1 MLRSHLPNSLSRG
14 YGVKQLLKLK
24 RNMIILL
31 FPLSLMIIILAKQ
44 SSFFAEEIFSKR
56 IYRVISV
63 VISRITGIFPF
74 SVAEILLLLMPIG
87 LTVLMIF
94 FILHLIKE
102 KGRRKLIIGKAIIN
116 TLCAFSIIYFL
127 YVIAC
132 QVNYYRYPFKYYSN
146 LQVQESSEE
155 ELFALCMSLAE
166 RTNSLRLQTTA
177 EDELGVFQLSMSI
190 DELGKEMVK
199 AYQKAAKEYSIL
211 SGWYPQ
217 PKPILFSN
225 MMSRMELTGIY
236 VPFTVEANV
245 NVAVPDYSIPSTMG
259 HEMAHQRGFM
269 REDEANYIA
278 YLVSTNSDHVDL
290 QYSGLMQ
297 ALIIAG
303 NALYDKNADLYRE
316 VAATYSN
323 ELRLDLNA
331 NSMYWR
337 QFENQVISNTV
348 ERINNTY
355 LMMNDQE
362 DGVQSYGRM
371 VDLLLAEYRAM
382 Q

>member
-1 MLRSHLPNSLSRG
+1 M
-14 YGVKQLLKLK
+14 KQLLKLK
-24 RNMIILL
+24 RNFIILL
-31 FPLSLMIIILAKQ
+31 FPLSLMIICFAKR

-56 IYRVISV
+56 IYRVLSV
-63 VISRITGIFPF
+63 IISRITGIFPF
-74 SVAEILLLLMPIG
+74 SVAEILLLLMPIC

-94 FILHLIKE
+94 FILHIVKE
-102 KGRRKLIIGKAIIN
+102 KGRRKLVIGKAVIN
-116 TLCAFSIIYFL
+116 TLCAASILYFL
-127 YVIAC
+127 YVAAC
-132 QVNYYRYPFKYYSN
+132 GVNYYRYPFSFYSH

-166 RTNSLRLQTTA
+166 RTNALRELTTS
-177 EDELGVFQLSMSI
+177 EDEFGVFQSSMSI
-190 DELGKEMVK
+190 GDLGKEAVK
-199 AYQKAAKEYSIL
+199 AYRKASKDYPIL

-217 PKPILFSN
+217 PKPILFST

-236 VPFTVEANV
+236 IPFTVESNV
-245 NVAVPDYSIPSTMG
+245 NVAVPDYSIPATMC

-278 YLVSTNSDHVDL
+278 YLVCANSDSVDL

-303 NALYDKNADLYRE
+303 NALYDKNVDLYRE

-323 ELRLDLNA
+323 EVRTDLNA
-331 NSMYWR
+331 NSEYWR
-337 QFENQVISNTV
+337 QFENQVISNAV
-348 ERINNTY
+348 EKINNTY
-355 LMMNDQE
+355 LVMNDQE

-382 Q
+382 K